1 MRYRFVDR
9 ILEIDAHGVG
19 TITTS
24 KAFARSEEF
33 FDGTFRR
40 HDEVPSSLV
49 LEAMAAA
56 GSFLLTVKSR
66 YQVHALLLKV
76 TRAVFPR
83 PVLAGDQLIVRA
95 GLAGFQG
102 DWDRPDTPGAVFGVA
117 EVHAAC
123 AVGTAPAADAVL
135 LFVGLPLS
143 RTLGARREQVLTG
156 MLELLGYVDTRP

>member
-40 HDEVPSSLV
+40 HDEVPTSLV

-76 TRAVFPR
+76 NRAAFR
-83 PVLAGDQLIVRA
+83 PVLATPAGRAILTGGFPRDRA
-95 GLAGFQG
+95 GLAPCSA
-102 DWDRPDTPGAVFGVA
+102 WPKCMPNAPSARTRRATPRCCSLGSRFPGRW
-117 EVHAAC
+117 
-123 AVGTAPAADAVL
+123 AVGAT
-135 LFVGLPLS
+135 
-143 RTLGARREQVLTG
+143 TC
-156 MLELLGYVDTRP
+156 